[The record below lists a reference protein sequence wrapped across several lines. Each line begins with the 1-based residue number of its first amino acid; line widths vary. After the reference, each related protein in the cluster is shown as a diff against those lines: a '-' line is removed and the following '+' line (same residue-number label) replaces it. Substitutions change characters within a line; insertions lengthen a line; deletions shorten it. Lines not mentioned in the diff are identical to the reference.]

1 MLRWRSSL
9 AGRTHAYH
17 QGGSQK
23 EACRRQNHVVGVRW
37 GWGLAAQFTQGSSRL
52 ATLGFEPESRWDSLN
67 EFMLRAVEW
76 ACEAGRFA
84 IPTKSDHMILHSA
97 GFLLTCPLVVPVC
110 SSCKT

>member
-1 MLRWRSSL
+1 MLFRSASYPGKTGPV
-9 AGRTHAYH
+9 AVNPNGVAAICGGRQT
-17 QGGSQK
+17 QP
-23 EACRRQNHVVGVRW
+23 RW

-76 ACEAGRFA
+76 ACEAGRLA
-84 IPTKSDHMILHSA
+84 TPTKSDHMILHSA
-97 GFLLTCPLVVPVC
+97 CFLLTCPLVVRVC